1 MRKIPALRVPMALF
15 ALALLFLVAACS
27 SDDPTPTSAPA
38 AAQPTATSVPAG
50 QPTATPDPVKYGGV
64 LRVGHRKDPPSAWD
78 TMRST
83 NYNLTPLTSA
93 LAGEGNLVQPC
104 WEDERK
110 ICPALA
116 ESWEPNADFSQWTF
130 KIRKGVT
137 WHDGVPFTAENV
149 VYWVN
154 LFVNGAKVGD
164 KERLPGAAK
173 AQFGDFDK
181 IELVDA
187 DTVRIYLNNP
197 NSFYL
202 DSLAKHRIPIFHAQ
216 HLFEPAIAA
225 GNVDVSP
232 FELGNIGT
240 GPFKFWT
247 YEKSSFIAF
256 TRNNEYWEKD
266 SEGRQLPFL
275 DGIEYYVL
283 GSPSAHHA
291 ALRTG
296 RLDVGARGN
305 KYYATPELIPQ
316 FKESLGDGVYFLER
330 AGGGSAAIG
339 FNTMKAPFNDV
350 RLREA
355 ISLWVDRQTSVDT
368 LLQGYGRV
376 RAGFLATEHS
386 SPDFMTWPGYDPK
399 TKEADKAKA
408 LQLVAAA
415 GAEGLEFTIIAP
427 NTQTTAMEWWIG
439 AMDGLGMNPKLQI
452 MDVGAFDER
461 KAGTDWEAT
470 WGGGSLDEATS
481 ADVTFRFGRKSDSPY
496 ASTVHED
503 PKLADFAV
511 QMGKIS
517 TAEERSKLL
526 QEIEQY
532 VLNEQYYM
540 LFNSVGL
547 SLVPVR
553 SYVKDAKMSFI
564 LNPPTYASYAHTWLD
579 Q

>member
-1 MRKIPALRVPMALF
+1 
-15 ALALLFLVAACS
+15 
-27 SDDPTPTSAPA
+27 
-38 AAQPTATSVPAG
+38 
-50 QPTATPDPVKYGGV
+50 
-64 LRVGHRKDPPSAWD
+64 
-78 TMRST
+78 MRST
-83 NYNLTPLTSA
+83 NYNLTPLTAA

-130 KIRKGVT
+130 TIRKGVT
-137 WHDGVPFTAENV
+137 WHDGSPFTAENV

-154 LFVNGAKVGD
+154 LFVHGAKVGD

-181 IELVDA
+181 VELVDA

-216 HLFEPAIAA
+216 HLFEPEIAA

-232 FELGNIGT
+232 YELGLIGT
-240 GPFKFWT
+240 GPFKFVS
-247 YEKSSFIAF
+247 YEKSSFIEM

-275 DGIEYYVL
+275 DGIEYFIL

-330 AGGGSAAIG
+330 AGGGSSGLG
-339 FNTMKAPFNDV
+339 FNTVKAPFNDV

-355 ISLWVDRQTSVDT
+355 ISLWVDRQTAVET
-368 LLQGYGRV
+368 LLQGNGRV
-376 RAGFLATEHS
+376 RAGFLATENSH
-386 SPDFMTWPGYDPK
+386 PDFMTWPGYDPK
-399 TKEADKAKA
+399 TREADKAKA
-408 LQLVAAA
+408 RQLVADA
-415 GAEGLEFTIIAP
+415 GAEGLEFTIISP
-427 NTQTTAMEWWIG
+427 NTLVTPMEWWIG
-439 AMDGLGMNPKLQI
+439 AMDGLGMKPKLQI

-461 KAGTDWEAT
+461 KAGTDWEAA
-470 WGGGSLDEATS
+470 WGGGSLDEATG

-503 PKLADFAV
+503 DKMVDFAV
-511 QMGKIS
+511 RMGKLS
-517 TAEERSKLL
+517 TAEERSELL
-526 QEIEQY
+526 QEIEHYIFQ
-532 VLNEQYYM
+532 EQYYM

-547 SLVPVR
+547 NLVPVR

-564 LNPPTYASYAHTWLD
+564 LNPPTFAAYAHTWLD
-579 Q
+579 K